1 MKGLVAILGS
11 GESGRGAAILAK
23 KVGYEVFVSD
33 SNKISK
39 QTKLL
44 FKKLS
49 IDYEENHHSIDKIIK
64 ADKVIKSPGI
74 DKKSDLIIDINKK
87 GIDVISEIE
96 FGFLQT
102 DSKIIGVTGSN
113 GKTTTASMIYHIL
126 KKSGFN
132 VALAGN
138 IGKSFSES
146 IAEQKYQIYVLEI
159 SSFQLDNIMDFSAD
173 ISVITSISPDHLDR
187 YNYDF
192 NEYIKAKLRITLNQS
207 INQFLIFN
215 SDDKELKK
223 AVKKYAQNVTQF
235 PYGFN
240 HPKGDLTTTVKKKSI
255 IVKEKKNI
263 NMYDTLNFS
272 LKGRHNLL
280 NAMAAV
286 SVARL
291 LKVSNKCIRDSL
303 ISFSNVEHRLEEVL
317 KIQNITYINDSKAT
331 NVNATF
337 YALESMEGQT
347 VWIAGGI
354 DKGNN
359 YMELLPLVRE
369 KVKSI
374 VCIGLDNEKI
384 IESFSPVVDVL
395 VETQSMSEAVKIAHK
410 LANKKEYVLL
420 SPACASFDLFKNFED
435 RGNQF
440 KKAVRNL

>member
-1 MKGLVAILGS
+1 MKGLIAILGS
-11 GESGRGAAILAK
+11 GESGKGAAILARK
-23 KVGYEVFVSD
+23 AGYQVFVSD
-33 SNKISK
+33 LKKIPK
-39 QTKLL
+39 QTKSL

-64 ADKVIKSPGI
+64 AEKIIKSPGI
-74 DKKSDLIIDINKK
+74 DQKSDLIIEIKKNRNDI
-87 GIDVISEIE
+87 ISEIE
-96 FGFLQT
+96 FGFSQT

-113 GKTTTASMIYHIL
+113 GKTTTATMIYHIL

-138 IGKSFSES
+138 IGKSFSGS
-146 IAEQKYQIYVLEI
+146 IAEQNYQIYVIEI
-159 SSFQLDNIMDFSAD
+159 SSFQLDNILNFSPD
-173 ISVITSISPDHLDR
+173 ISVITSITPDHLDR

-192 NEYIKAKLRITLNQS
+192 DEYIKSKLNITFNQS

-215 SDDKELKK
+215 SDDKVLRK
-223 AVKKYAQNVTQF
+223 AVKRYAQNATQF

-240 HPKGDLTTTVKKKSI
+240 PPKGDLVTTVKKKSI

-331 NVNATF
+331 NVNATY

-347 VWIAGGI
+347 VWIVGGI

-359 YMELLPLVRE
+359 YIELLPLVRE

-374 VCIGLDNEKI
+374 ICIGLDNEKI

-410 LANKKEYVLL
+410 LANKKDYVLL

-440 KKAVRNL
+440 KQAVRNL

>member
-1 MKGLVAILGS
+1 MKGLIAILGS

-23 KVGYEVFVSD
+23 KVGYDVFVSD
-33 SNKISK
+33 LNKIK
-39 QTKLL
+39 KATKLL
-44 FKKLS
+44 FKSLS
-49 IDYEENHHSIDKIIK
+49 IEYEENQHSIDKILK
-64 ADKVIKSPGI
+64 AEKIIKSPGI
-74 DKKSDLIIDINKK
+74 DMKL
-87 GIDVISEIE
+87 DVITNIQENGVDIISEVE
-96 FGFLQT
+96 FGFLHT
-102 DSKIIGVTGSN
+102 KSKIIGVTGSN
-113 GKTTTASMIYHIL
+113 GKTTTATMIYNIL
-126 KKSGFN
+126 KKSGYD

-146 IAEQKYQIYVLEI
+146 VAKQNHKIYVLEI
-159 SSFQLDNIMDFSAD
+159 SSFQLDNIIDFSPD

-187 YNYDF
+187 YNNDF
-192 NEYIKAKLRITLNQS
+192 NEYVKAKLKITLNQN

-215 SDDKELKK
+215 SDDVELKK
-223 AVKKYAQNVTQF
+223 AVENYAQNVIQF
-235 PYGFN
+235 PYGFKS
-240 HPKGDLTTTVKKKSI
+240 PKGSLTTTVKKKSI
-255 IVKEKKNI
+255 IVKYKKNI

-347 VWIAGGI
+347 VWIVGGI
-354 DKGNN
+354 DKGND

-374 VCIGLDNEKI
+374 ICIGLDNEKI

-410 LANKKEYVLL
+410 LANKKDYVLL

>member
-1 MKGLVAILGS
+1 MKGLIAILGS
-11 GESGRGAAILAK
+11 GESGKGAAILAK
-23 KVGYEVFVSD
+23 KAGYKVFVSD
-33 SNKISK
+33 LKKIPK
-39 QTKLL
+39 QTKSL

-64 ADKVIKSPGI
+64 AEKIIKSPGI
-74 DKKSDLIIDINKK
+74 DQNSDLVVEIKKNRNDI
-87 GIDVISEIE
+87 ISEIE
-96 FGFLQT
+96 FGFSQT

-113 GKTTTASMIYHIL
+113 GKTTTATMIYHIL

-138 IGKSFSES
+138 IGRSFSGS
-146 IAEQKYQIYVLEI
+146 IAEQNYQIYVLEL
-159 SSFQLDNIMDFSAD
+159 SSFQLDNILNFSPD
-173 ISVITSISPDHLDR
+173 ISVITSITPDHLDR

-192 NEYIKAKLRITLNQS
+192 DEYIKSKLNITLNQS
-207 INQFLIFN
+207 TNQFLIFN
-215 SDDKELKK
+215 SDDKVLRK
-223 AVKKYAQNVTQF
+223 AVKRYAQNVTQF

-240 HPKGDLTTTVKKKSI
+240 PPKGDLVTTVKKKSI

-263 NMYDTLNFS
+263 KMYDTLNFS

-331 NVNATF
+331 NVNATY

-347 VWIAGGI
+347 VWIVGGI

-359 YMELLPLVRE
+359 YIELLPLVRE

-374 VCIGLDNEKI
+374 ICIGLDNEKI

-410 LANKKEYVLL
+410 LANKKDYVLL

-440 KKAVRNL
+440 KEAVRNL

>member
-1 MKGLVAILGS
+1 MKGLIAILGS
-11 GESGRGAAILAK
+11 GESGKGAAILAK
-23 KVGYEVFVSD
+23 KAGYQVFVSD
-33 SNKISK
+33 LKKIPK
-39 QTKLL
+39 QTKSL

-64 ADKVIKSPGI
+64 AEKIIKSPGI
-74 DKKSDLIIDINKK
+74 DQKSDLIVEIKKNRNDI
-87 GIDVISEIE
+87 ISEIE
-96 FGFLQT
+96 FGFSQT

-113 GKTTTASMIYHIL
+113 GKTTTATMIYHIL

-138 IGKSFSES
+138 IGRSFSGS
-146 IAEQKYQIYVLEI
+146 IAEQNYQIYVLEI
-159 SSFQLDNIMDFSAD
+159 SSFQLDNILNFSPD
-173 ISVITSISPDHLDR
+173 ISVITSITPDHLDR

-192 NEYIKAKLRITLNQS
+192 DEYIKSKLNITLNQS
-207 INQFLIFN
+207 TNQFLIFN
-215 SDDKELKK
+215 SDDKVLRK
-223 AVKKYAQNVTQF
+223 AVKRYAQNVTQF

-240 HPKGDLTTTVKKKSI
+240 PPKGDLVTTVKKKSI

-331 NVNATF
+331 NVNATY

-347 VWIAGGI
+347 VWIVGGI

-359 YMELLPLVRE
+359 YIELLPLVRE

-374 VCIGLDNEKI
+374 ICIGLNNEKI

-410 LANKKEYVLL
+410 LANKKDYVLL

-440 KKAVRNL
+440 KQAVRNL

>member
-1 MKGLVAILGS
+1 MKGLIAILGS
-11 GESGRGAAILAK
+11 GESGKGAAILAK
-23 KVGYEVFVSD
+23 KAGYQVFVSD
-33 SNKISK
+33 LKKIPK
-39 QTKLL
+39 QTKSL

-64 ADKVIKSPGI
+64 AEKIIKSPGI
-74 DKKSDLIIDINKK
+74 DQKSDLIVEIRKSRNDI
-87 GIDVISEIE
+87 ISEIE
-96 FGFLQT
+96 FGFSQT

-113 GKTTTASMIYHIL
+113 GKTTTATMIYHIL

-138 IGKSFSES
+138 IGRSFSGS
-146 IAEQKYQIYVLEI
+146 IADQNHKIYVLEI
-159 SSFQLDNIMDFSAD
+159 SSFQLDNILNFSPD
-173 ISVITSISPDHLDR
+173 ISVITSITPDHLDR

-192 NEYIKAKLRITLNQS
+192 DEYIKSKLNITLNQS

-215 SDDKELKK
+215 SDDKVLRK
-223 AVKKYAQNVTQF
+223 AVKRYAQNVTQF

-240 HPKGDLTTTVKKKSI
+240 PPKGDLVTTVKKKSI

-331 NVNATF
+331 NVNATY

-347 VWIAGGI
+347 VWIVGGI

-359 YMELLPLVRE
+359 YIELLPLVRE

-374 VCIGLDNEKI
+374 ICIGLDNEKI

-410 LANKKEYVLL
+410 LANKKDYVLL

-440 KKAVRNL
+440 KQAVRNL

>member
-1 MKGLVAILGS
+1 MKGLIAILGS
-11 GESGRGAAILAK
+11 GESGKGAAILAK
-23 KVGYEVFVSD
+23 KAGYKVFVSD
-33 SNKISK
+33 LKKIPK
-39 QTKLL
+39 QTKSL

-64 ADKVIKSPGI
+64 AEKIIKSPGI
-74 DKKSDLIIDINKK
+74 DQKSDLIVEIKKNRNDI
-87 GIDVISEIE
+87 ISEIE
-96 FGFLQT
+96 FGFSQT

-113 GKTTTASMIYHIL
+113 GKTTTATMIYHIL

-138 IGKSFSES
+138 IGRSFSGS
-146 IAEQKYQIYVLEI
+146 IAEQNYQIYVLEL
-159 SSFQLDNIMDFSAD
+159 SSFQLDNILNFSPD
-173 ISVITSISPDHLDR
+173 ISVITSITPDHLDR

-192 NEYIKAKLRITLNQS
+192 DEYIKSKLNITLNQS
-207 INQFLIFN
+207 TNQFLIFN
-215 SDDKELKK
+215 SDDKVLRK
-223 AVKKYAQNVTQF
+223 AVKRYAQNVTQF

-240 HPKGDLTTTVKKKSI
+240 PPKGDLVTTVKKKLI
-255 IVKEKKNI
+255 IVKEKKNKK
-263 NMYDTLNFS
+263 MYDTLNFS

-331 NVNATF
+331 NVNATY

-347 VWIAGGI
+347 VWIVGGI

-359 YMELLPLVRE
+359 YIELLPLVRE

-374 VCIGLDNEKI
+374 ICIGLDNEKI
-384 IESFSPVVDVL
+384 IESFSPVVDVI
-395 VETQSMSEAVKIAHK
+395 VETQSMSEAVKVAHN
-410 LANKKEYVLL
+410 LANKKDYVLL

-440 KKAVRNL
+440 KEAVRNL

>member
-1 MKGLVAILGS
+1 MKGLIAILGS
-11 GESGRGAAILAK
+11 GESGKGAAILAK
-23 KVGYEVFVSD
+23 KAGYKVFVSD
-33 SNKISK
+33 LKKIPK
-39 QTKLL
+39 QTKSL

-64 ADKVIKSPGI
+64 AEKIIKSPGI
-74 DKKSDLIIDINKK
+74 DQKSDLIVDIKK
-87 GIDVISEIE
+87 NGNDIISEIE
-96 FGFLQT
+96 FGFSQT

-113 GKTTTASMIYHIL
+113 GKTTTATMIYHIL

-138 IGKSFSES
+138 IGRSFSGS
-146 IAEQKYQIYVLEI
+146 IAEQNYQIYVLEI
-159 SSFQLDNIMDFSAD
+159 SSFQLDDILNFSPD
-173 ISVITSISPDHLDR
+173 ISVITSITPDHLDR

-192 NEYIKAKLRITLNQS
+192 DEYIKSKLNITLNQS

-215 SDDKELKK
+215 SDDKVLRK
-223 AVKKYAQNVTQF
+223 AVKKYAQNATQF

-240 HPKGDLTTTVKKKSI
+240 PPKGDLVTTVKKKSI

-331 NVNATF
+331 NVNATY

-347 VWIAGGI
+347 VWIVGGI

-359 YMELLPLVRE
+359 YIELLPLVRE

-374 VCIGLDNEKI
+374 ICIGLNNEKI

-395 VETQSMSEAVKIAHK
+395 VETQSMPEAVKIAHK
-410 LANKKEYVLL
+410 LANKKDYVLL

-440 KKAVRNL
+440 KQAVRNL

>member
-1 MKGLVAILGS
+1 MKELVAILGA

-23 KVGYEVFVSD
+23 KVGHRVFVSD

-44 FKKLS
+44 FRKLS
-49 IDYEENHHSIDKIIK
+49 IDYEENHHSIEKILK
-64 ADKVIKSPGI
+64 AEKIIKSPGI
-74 DKKSDLIIDINKK
+74 DKNSDLIAKIKKRGIDI
-87 GIDVISEIE
+87 ISEIE

-113 GKTTTASMIYHIL
+113 GKTTTATMIYHIL
-126 KKSGFN
+126 KKSGMD
-132 VALAGN
+132 VALVGN
-138 IGKSFSES
+138 IGKSFSGS
-146 IAEQKYQIYVLEI
+146 IAKQNHQIYVLEI
-159 SSFQLDNIMDFSAD
+159 SSFQLDNIKDFCAD

-192 NEYIKAKLRITLNQS
+192 DEYINAKLKITLNQS
-207 INQFLIFN
+207 KNQFLIFN
-215 SDDKELKK
+215 SDDKVLKK
-223 AVKKYAQNVTQF
+223 AVKKYAQSVIKF

-240 HPKGDLTTTVKKKSI
+240 SPKGEFNTTAKNKSI

-272 LKGRHNLL
+272 LRGRHNLL

-317 KIQNITYINDSKAT
+317 KIQNVTYINDSKAT

-359 YMELLPLVRE
+359 YLELLPLVRE

-395 VETQSMSEAVKIAHK
+395 VETQSMSEAVNIAHK
-410 LANKKEYVLL
+410 LANKKDYVLL

>member
-1 MKGLVAILGS
+1 MKGLIAILGS
-11 GESGRGAAILAK
+11 GESGKGAAILAK
-23 KVGYEVFVSD
+23 KAGYKVFVSD
-33 SNKISK
+33 LKKIPK
-39 QTKLL
+39 QTKSL

-64 ADKVIKSPGI
+64 AEKIIKSPGI
-74 DKKSDLIIDINKK
+74 DQKSNLIVEIKKNRNDI
-87 GIDVISEIE
+87 ISEIE
-96 FGFLQT
+96 FGFSQT

-113 GKTTTASMIYHIL
+113 GKTTTATMIYHIL

-138 IGKSFSES
+138 IGRSFSGS
-146 IAEQKYQIYVLEI
+146 IAEQNYQIYVLEL
-159 SSFQLDNIMDFSAD
+159 SSFQLDNILNFSPD
-173 ISVITSISPDHLDR
+173 ISVITSITPDHLDR

-192 NEYIKAKLRITLNQS
+192 DVYIKSKLNITLNQS
-207 INQFLIFN
+207 TNQFLIFN
-215 SDDKELKK
+215 SDDKVLRK
-223 AVKKYAQNVTQF
+223 AVKRYAQNVTQF

-240 HPKGDLTTTVKKKSI
+240 PPKGDLVTTVKKKLI

-263 NMYDTLNFS
+263 KMYDTLNFS

-331 NVNATF
+331 NVNATY

-347 VWIAGGI
+347 VWIVGGI

-359 YMELLPLVRE
+359 YIELLPLVRE

-374 VCIGLDNEKI
+374 ICIGLDNEKI
-384 IESFSPVVDVL
+384 IESFSPVVDVI
-395 VETQSMSEAVKIAHK
+395 VETQSMSEAVKVAHN
-410 LANKKEYVLL
+410 LANKKDYVLL

-440 KKAVRNL
+440 KEAVRNL

>member
-1 MKGLVAILGS
+1 MKGLIAILGS
-11 GESGRGAAILAK
+11 GESGKGAAILAK
-23 KVGYEVFVSD
+23 KAGYKVFVSD
-33 SNKISK
+33 LKKIPK
-39 QTKLL
+39 QTKSL

-64 ADKVIKSPGI
+64 AEKIIKSPGI
-74 DKKSDLIIDINKK
+74 DQKSDLIVEIKKNRNDI
-87 GIDVISEIE
+87 ISEIE
-96 FGFLQT
+96 FGFSQT

-113 GKTTTASMIYHIL
+113 GKTTTATMIYHIL

-138 IGKSFSES
+138 IGRSFSGS
-146 IAEQKYQIYVLEI
+146 IAEQNYQIYVLEL
-159 SSFQLDNIMDFSAD
+159 SSFQLDNILNFSPD
-173 ISVITSISPDHLDR
+173 ISVITSITPDHLDR

-192 NEYIKAKLRITLNQS
+192 DEYIKSKLNITLNQS
-207 INQFLIFN
+207 TNQFLIFN
-215 SDDKELKK
+215 SDDKVLRK
-223 AVKKYAQNVTQF
+223 AVKRYAQNATQF

-240 HPKGDLTTTVKKKSI
+240 PPKGDLVTTVKKKSI

-331 NVNATF
+331 NVNATY

-347 VWIAGGI
+347 VWIVGGI

-359 YMELLPLVRE
+359 YIELLPLVRE

-374 VCIGLDNEKI
+374 ICIGLDNEKI

-410 LANKKEYVLL
+410 LANKKDYVLL

-440 KKAVRNL
+440 KEAVRNL

>member
-1 MKGLVAILGS
+1 MKGLIAILGS
-11 GESGRGAAILAK
+11 GESGKGAAILAK
-23 KVGYEVFVSD
+23 KAGYQVFVSD
-33 SNKISK
+33 LKKIPK
-39 QTKLL
+39 QTKSL

-64 ADKVIKSPGI
+64 AEKIIKSPGI
-74 DKKSDLIIDINKK
+74 DQKSDLIVEIRKSRNDI
-87 GIDVISEIE
+87 ISEIE
-96 FGFLQT
+96 FGFSQT

-113 GKTTTASMIYHIL
+113 GKTTTATMIYHIL
-126 KKSGFN
+126 KKSGFD

-138 IGKSFSES
+138 IGRSFSGS
-146 IAEQKYQIYVLEI
+146 IADQNHKIYVLEI
-159 SSFQLDNIMDFSAD
+159 SSFQLDNILNFSPD
-173 ISVITSISPDHLDR
+173 ISVITSITPDHLDR

-192 NEYIKAKLRITLNQS
+192 DEYIKSKLNITLNQS

-215 SDDKELKK
+215 SDDKVLRK
-223 AVKKYAQNVTQF
+223 AVKRYAQNVTQF

-240 HPKGDLTTTVKKKSI
+240 PPKRNLVTTVKKKSI

-263 NMYDTLNFS
+263 NMYDTLKFS

-347 VWIAGGI
+347 VWIVGGI

-359 YMELLPLVRE
+359 YIELLPLVRE

-374 VCIGLDNEKI
+374 ICIGLDNEKI
-384 IESFSPVVDVL
+384 IESFSPVVDVI
-395 VETQSMSEAVKIAHK
+395 VETQSMSEAVKIAHN
-410 LANKKEYVLL
+410 LANKKDYVLL

-440 KKAVRNL
+440 KQAVRNL

>member
-44 FKKLS
+44 FNKLS
-49 IDYEENHHSIDKIIK
+49 IDYEENRHSIDKIIK

-74 DKKSDLIIDINKK
+74 DNKSNLIVDINKK

>member
-1 MKGLVAILGS
+1 MKGLIAILGS
-11 GESGRGAAILAK
+11 GESGKGAAILAK
-23 KVGYEVFVSD
+23 KAGYKVFVSD
-33 SNKISK
+33 LKKIPK
-39 QTKLL
+39 QTKSL

-64 ADKVIKSPGI
+64 AEKIIKSPGI
-74 DKKSDLIIDINKK
+74 DQKSDLIVEIKKNRNDI
-87 GIDVISEIE
+87 ISEIE
-96 FGFLQT
+96 FGFSQT

-113 GKTTTASMIYHIL
+113 GKTTTATMIYHIL

-138 IGKSFSES
+138 IGRSFSGS
-146 IAEQKYQIYVLEI
+146 IAEQNYQIYVLEL
-159 SSFQLDNIMDFSAD
+159 SSFQLDNILNFSPD
-173 ISVITSISPDHLDR
+173 ISVITSITPDHLDR

-192 NEYIKAKLRITLNQS
+192 DEYIKSKLNITLNQS
-207 INQFLIFN
+207 TNQFLIFN
-215 SDDKELKK
+215 SDDKVLRK
-223 AVKKYAQNVTQF
+223 AVKRYAQNATQF

-240 HPKGDLTTTVKKKSI
+240 PPKGDLVTTVKKKSI

-331 NVNATF
+331 NVNATY

-347 VWIAGGI
+347 VWIVGGI

-359 YMELLPLVRE
+359 YIELLPLVRE

-374 VCIGLDNEKI
+374 ICIGLDNEKI

-410 LANKKEYVLL
+410 LANKKDYVLL

-440 KKAVRNL
+440 KQAVRNL

>member
-1 MKGLVAILGS
+1 MKGLIAILGS
-11 GESGRGAAILAK
+11 GESGKGAAILAK
-23 KVGYEVFVSD
+23 KAGYQVFVSD
-33 SNKISK
+33 LKKIPK
-39 QTKLL
+39 QTKSL

-64 ADKVIKSPGI
+64 AEKIIKSPGI
-74 DKKSDLIIDINKK
+74 DQKSDLIVEIKKNRNDI
-87 GIDVISEIE
+87 ISEIE
-96 FGFLQT
+96 FGFSQT

-113 GKTTTASMIYHIL
+113 GKTTTATMIYHIL

-138 IGKSFSES
+138 IGRSFSES
-146 IAEQKYQIYVLEI
+146 IAEQNYQIYVLEI
-159 SSFQLDNIMDFSAD
+159 SSFQLDNILNFSPD
-173 ISVITSISPDHLDR
+173 ISVITSITPDHLDR

-192 NEYIKAKLRITLNQS
+192 DEYIKSKLNITLNQS
-207 INQFLIFN
+207 TNQFLIFN
-215 SDDKELKK
+215 SDDKVLRK
-223 AVKKYAQNVTQF
+223 AVKRYAQNVTQF

-240 HPKGDLTTTVKKKSI
+240 PPKGDLVTTVKKKSI

-331 NVNATF
+331 NVNATY

-347 VWIAGGI
+347 VWIVGGI

-359 YMELLPLVRE
+359 YIELLPLVRE

-374 VCIGLDNEKI
+374 ICIGLDNEKI

-410 LANKKEYVLL
+410 LANKKDYVLL

-440 KKAVRNL
+440 KEAVRNL

>member
-1 MKGLVAILGS
+1 MKGLVAVLGS

-23 KVGYEVFVSD
+23 KLGYMVFVSD
-33 SNKISK
+33 SNKIQVK
-39 QTKLL
+39 TKKL

-49 IDYEENHHSIDKIIK
+49 IDYEENKHSLDKIIK
-64 ADKVIKSPGI
+64 ADKIIKSPGI
-74 DKKSDLIIDINKK
+74 DKNSNIIVELLDRS
-87 GIDVISEIE
+87 IDVISEIE

-113 GKTTTASMIYHIL
+113 GKTTTAKMIYHIL
-126 KKSGFN
+126 KKSGLN

-146 IAEQKYQIYVLEI
+146 IAEQNHEIYILEI
-159 SSFQLDNIMDFSAD
+159 SSFQLDNIIDFSAD

-187 YNYDF
+187 YNYNF

-207 INQFLIFN
+207 VNQFLIFN
-215 SDDKELKK
+215 SDDIELKK
-223 AVKKYAQNVTQF
+223 AVKKYAQNVTLF
-235 PYGFN
+235 PYGLDS
-240 HPKGDLTTTVKKKSI
+240 PKGELTTTLKKKSI
-255 IVKEKKNI
+255 IVKENKKLNL
-263 NMYDTLNFS
+263 YDTLNFS

-291 LKVSNKCIRDSL
+291 LKISNKCIRDSL

-317 KIQNITYINDSKAT
+317 KIQNITYVNDSKAT

-359 YMELLPLVRE
+359 YTELLPLVRE

-410 LANKKEYVLL
+410 LATKKDYVLL

>member
-23 KVGYEVFVSD
+23 KVGYRVFVSD
-33 SNKISK
+33 SNKIIK
-39 QTKLL
+39 KTKLL

-49 IDYEENHHSIDKIIK
+49 IDYEENRHTIEKIIK
-64 ADKVIKSPGI
+64 AEKIIKSPGI
-74 DKKSDLIIDINKK
+74 DIKSDLIVDIKK
-87 GIDVISEIE
+87 RGIDVISEIE

-113 GKTTTASMIYHIL
+113 GKTTTATMIYHIL
-126 KKSGFN
+126 KKSGLK

-146 IAEQKYQIYVLEI
+146 IAEQNHKIYVLEI

-192 NEYIKAKLRITLNQS
+192 DEYISAKLKLTLNQS
-207 INQFLIFN
+207 ISQFLIFN

-223 AVKKYAQNVTQF
+223 AVKKHAQNVTQF

-240 HPKGDLTTTVKKKSI
+240 SPKGDFTTTVKKKLI
-255 IVKEKKNI
+255 IIKEKKNI

-303 ISFSNVEHRLEEVL
+303 ISFSNIEHRLEEVL

-337 YALESMEGQT
+337 YALESMQGQT

-395 VETQSMSEAVKIAHK
+395 VETQSMYEAVKIAHK
-410 LANKKEYVLL
+410 LANKKDYVLL

>member
-1 MKGLVAILGS
+1 MKGLIAILGS
-11 GESGRGAAILAK
+11 GESGKGAAILAK
-23 KVGYEVFVSD
+23 KAGYKVFVSD
-33 SNKISK
+33 SKKIPK
-39 QTKLL
+39 QTKSL

-64 ADKVIKSPGI
+64 AEKIIKSPGI
-74 DKKSDLIIDINKK
+74 DQKSDLIVEIKKNRNDI
-87 GIDVISEIE
+87 ISEIE
-96 FGFLQT
+96 FGFSQT

-113 GKTTTASMIYHIL
+113 GKTTTATMIYHIL

-138 IGKSFSES
+138 IGKSFSGS
-146 IAEQKYQIYVLEI
+146 IAEQNYQIYVLEI
-159 SSFQLDNIMDFSAD
+159 SSFQLDNILNFSPD
-173 ISVITSISPDHLDR
+173 ISVITSITPDHLDR

-192 NEYIKAKLRITLNQS
+192 DEYIKSKLNITLNQS

-215 SDDKELKK
+215 SDDKVLKK
-223 AVKKYAQNVTQF
+223 AVKRYAQNATQF

-240 HPKGDLTTTVKKKSI
+240 PPKGDLVTTVKKKSI

-331 NVNATF
+331 NVNATY

-347 VWIAGGI
+347 VWIVGGI

-359 YMELLPLVRE
+359 YIELLPLVRE

-374 VCIGLDNEKI
+374 ICIGLDNEKI

-410 LANKKEYVLL
+410 LANKKDYVLL

-440 KKAVRNL
+440 KQAVRNL

>member
-1 MKGLVAILGS
+1 MKGLIAILGS
-11 GESGRGAAILAK
+11 GESGKGAAILAK
-23 KVGYEVFVSD
+23 KAGYKVFVSD
-33 SNKISK
+33 LKKIPK
-39 QTKLL
+39 QTKSL

-64 ADKVIKSPGI
+64 AEKIIKSPGI
-74 DKKSDLIIDINKK
+74 DQKSDLIVEIKKNRNDI
-87 GIDVISEIE
+87 ISEIE
-96 FGFLQT
+96 FGFSQT

-113 GKTTTASMIYHIL
+113 GKTTTATMIYHIL
-126 KKSGFN
+126 KQSGFN

-138 IGKSFSES
+138 IGKSFSGS
-146 IAEQKYQIYVLEI
+146 IAEQNYQIYVIEI
-159 SSFQLDNIMDFSAD
+159 SSFQLDNILNFSPD
-173 ISVITSISPDHLDR
+173 ISVITSITPDHLDR

-192 NEYIKAKLRITLNQS
+192 DEYIKSKLNITLNQS
-207 INQFLIFN
+207 TNQFLIFN
-215 SDDKELKK
+215 SDDKVLRK
-223 AVKKYAQNVTQF
+223 AVKRYAQNVTQF

-240 HPKGDLTTTVKKKSI
+240 PPKGDLVTTVKKKSI

-263 NMYDTLNFS
+263 KMYDTLNFS

-317 KIQNITYINDSKAT
+317 KIHNITYINDSKAT
-331 NVNATF
+331 NVNATY

-347 VWIAGGI
+347 VWIVGGI

-359 YMELLPLVRE
+359 YIELLPLVRE

-374 VCIGLDNEKI
+374 ICIGLDNEKI
-384 IESFSPVVDVL
+384 IESFSPVVDVI

-410 LANKKEYVLL
+410 LANKKDYVLL

-440 KKAVRNL
+440 KEAVRNL

>member
-1 MKGLVAILGS
+1 MKGRVSVLGS

-23 KVGYEVFVSD
+23 KSGFKVFVSD
-33 SNKISK
+33 LNKIPK
-39 QTKLL
+39 QTKLT

-49 IDYEENHHSIDKIIK
+49 IDYEENKHTLDKIIK
-64 ADKVIKSPGI
+64 ADRIIKSPGI
-74 DKKSDLIIDINKK
+74 DINSDELVDLKKS

-96 FGFLQT
+96 FGFSQT
-102 DSKIIGVTGSN
+102 NSKIIGVTGSN
-113 GKTTTASMIYHIL
+113 GKTTTATMIYNIL
-126 KKSGFN
+126 KNSGSN
-132 VALAGN
+132 VGLAGN
-138 IGKSFSES
+138 IGKSFSEC
-146 IAEQKYQIYVLEI
+146 IAKNNYQVYVLEI
-159 SSFQLDNIMDFSAD
+159 SSFQLDNIIGFTPD
-173 ISVITSISPDHLDR
+173 ISVITNISPDHLDR
-187 YNYDF
+187 YNYNFD
-192 NEYIKAKLRITLNQS
+192 EYIKSKLKITVNQS
-207 INQFLIFN
+207 KNQFLIFN
-215 SDDKELKK
+215 SDNKVLKK
-223 AVKKYAQNVTQF
+223 AVKKYSKKATLF
-235 PYGFN
+235 PYGYN
-240 HPKGDLTTTVKKKSI
+240 SPKGNLTTTIINKSI

-263 NMYDTLNFS
+263 NMYNTSNFS

-291 LKVSNKCIRDSL
+291 LNVSNKCIRDSL

-354 DKGNN
+354 DKGND
-359 YMELLPLVRE
+359 YKELLPLVRE

-395 VETQSMSEAVKIAHK
+395 VETRSMSEAVKIAHK

-420 SPACASFDLFKNFED
+420 SPACSSFDLFKNFED

>member
-1 MKGLVAILGS
+1 MKGLIAILGS
-11 GESGRGAAILAK
+11 GESGKGAAILAK
-23 KVGYEVFVSD
+23 KVGYQVFVSD
-33 SNKISK
+33 LKKIPK
-39 QTKLL
+39 QTKSL

-64 ADKVIKSPGI
+64 AEKIIKSPGI
-74 DKKSDLIIDINKK
+74 DQKSDLIVEIKKNRNDI
-87 GIDVISEIE
+87 ISEIE
-96 FGFLQT
+96 FGFSQT

-113 GKTTTASMIYHIL
+113 GKTTTATMIYHIL

-138 IGKSFSES
+138 IGKSFSGS
-146 IAEQKYQIYVLEI
+146 IAEQNYQIYVIEI
-159 SSFQLDNIMDFSAD
+159 SSFQLDNILNFSPD
-173 ISVITSISPDHLDR
+173 ISVITSITPDHLDR
-187 YNYDF
+187 YNHDF
-192 NEYIKAKLRITLNQS
+192 DEYIKSKLNITLNQS

-215 SDDKELKK
+215 SDDKVLRK
-223 AVKKYAQNVTQF
+223 AVKRYSQNATQF

-240 HPKGDLTTTVKKKSI
+240 PPKGDLVTTVKKKSI

-331 NVNATF
+331 NVNATY

-347 VWIAGGI
+347 VWIVGGI

-359 YMELLPLVRE
+359 YIELLPLVRE

-374 VCIGLDNEKI
+374 ICIGLDNEKI

-410 LANKKEYVLL
+410 LANKKDYVLL

-440 KKAVRNL
+440 KQAVRNL

>member
-23 KVGYEVFVSD
+23 KVGYRVFVSD
-33 SNKISK
+33 SNKIIRK
-39 QTKLL
+39 TKLL

-49 IDYEENHHSIDKIIK
+49 IDYEENHHSIEKIIK
-64 ADKVIKSPGI
+64 AEKIIKSPGI
-74 DKKSDLIIDINKK
+74 DIKSDLIVDIKK
-87 GIDVISEIE
+87 RGIDVISEIE

-113 GKTTTASMIYHIL
+113 GKTTTATMIYHIL
-126 KKSGFN
+126 KKSGLK

-146 IAEQKYQIYVLEI
+146 IAEQNHKIYVLEI

-192 NEYIKAKLRITLNQS
+192 DEYINAKLKLTLNQS

-215 SDDKELKK
+215 SDNKELKK
-223 AVKKYAQNVTQF
+223 AVKKHAQNVTQF

-240 HPKGDLTTTVKKKSI
+240 SPKGDFTTTVKKKLI
-255 IVKEKKNI
+255 IIKEKKNI

-303 ISFSNVEHRLEEVL
+303 ISFSNIEHRLEEVL

-337 YALESMEGQT
+337 YALESMQGQT

-395 VETQSMSEAVKIAHK
+395 VETQSMFDAVKIAHK
-410 LANKKEYVLL
+410 LANKKDYVLL

>member
-1 MKGLVAILGS
+1 MKGLIAILGS
-11 GESGRGAAILAK
+11 GESGKGAAILAK
-23 KVGYEVFVSD
+23 KVGYQVFVSD
-33 SNKISK
+33 LKKIPK
-39 QTKLL
+39 QTKSL

-64 ADKVIKSPGI
+64 AEKIIKSPGI
-74 DKKSDLIIDINKK
+74 DQKSDLIVEIKKNRNDI
-87 GIDVISEIE
+87 ISEIE
-96 FGFLQT
+96 FGFSQT

-113 GKTTTASMIYHIL
+113 GKTTTATMIYHIL
-126 KKSGFN
+126 KESGFN

-138 IGKSFSES
+138 IGKSFSGS
-146 IAEQKYQIYVLEI
+146 IAEQNYQIYVIEI
-159 SSFQLDNIMDFSAD
+159 SSFQLDNILNFSPD
-173 ISVITSISPDHLDR
+173 ISVITSITPDHLDR

-192 NEYIKAKLRITLNQS
+192 DEYIKSKLNITLNQS

-215 SDDKELKK
+215 SDDKVLRK
-223 AVKKYAQNVTQF
+223 AVKRYAQNVTQF

-240 HPKGDLTTTVKKKSI
+240 PPKGDLVTTVKKKSI

-331 NVNATF
+331 NVNATY

-347 VWIAGGI
+347 VWIVGGI

-359 YMELLPLVRE
+359 YIELLPLVRE

-374 VCIGLDNEKI
+374 ICIGLDNEKI
-384 IESFSPVVDVL
+384 IESFSPVVDVI
-395 VETQSMSEAVKIAHK
+395 VETQSMSEAVKVAHN
-410 LANKKEYVLL
+410 LANKKDYVLL

-440 KKAVRNL
+440 KEAVRNL

>member
-1 MKGLVAILGS
+1 MKGLIAILGS
-11 GESGRGAAILAK
+11 GESGKGAAILAK
-23 KVGYEVFVSD
+23 KAGYQVFVSD
-33 SNKISK
+33 LKKIPK
-39 QTKLL
+39 QTKSL

-64 ADKVIKSPGI
+64 AEKIIKSPGI
-74 DKKSDLIIDINKK
+74 DQKSDLIVEIKKNRNDI
-87 GIDVISEIE
+87 ISEIE
-96 FGFLQT
+96 FGFSQT

-113 GKTTTASMIYHIL
+113 GKTTTATMIYHIL

-138 IGKSFSES
+138 IGKSFSGS
-146 IAEQKYQIYVLEI
+146 IAEQNYQIYVLEI
-159 SSFQLDNIMDFSAD
+159 SSFQLDNILNFSPD
-173 ISVITSISPDHLDR
+173 ISVITSITPDHLDR

-192 NEYIKAKLRITLNQS
+192 DEYIKSKLNITLNQS

-215 SDDKELKK
+215 SDDKVLRK
-223 AVKKYAQNVTQF
+223 AVKRYAQNATQF

-240 HPKGDLTTTVKKKSI
+240 PPKGDLVTTVKKKSI

-331 NVNATF
+331 NVNATY

-347 VWIAGGI
+347 VWIVGGI

-359 YMELLPLVRE
+359 YIELLPLVRE

-374 VCIGLDNEKI
+374 ICIGLDNEKI

-410 LANKKEYVLL
+410 LANKKDYVLL

-440 KKAVRNL
+440 KQAVRNL

>member
-1 MKGLVAILGS
+1 MKGLIAILGS
-11 GESGRGAAILAK
+11 GESGKGAAILAK
-23 KVGYEVFVSD
+23 KAGYQVFVSD
-33 SNKISK
+33 LKKIPK
-39 QTKLL
+39 QTKSL

-64 ADKVIKSPGI
+64 AEKIIKSPGI
-74 DKKSDLIIDINKK
+74 DQKSDLIVEIRKSRNDI
-87 GIDVISEIE
+87 ISEIE
-96 FGFLQT
+96 FGFSQT

-113 GKTTTASMIYHIL
+113 GKTTTATMIYHIL
-126 KKSGFN
+126 KKSGFD

-138 IGKSFSES
+138 IGRSFSGS
-146 IAEQKYQIYVLEI
+146 IADQNHKIYVLEI
-159 SSFQLDNIMDFSAD
+159 SSFQLDNILNFSPD
-173 ISVITSISPDHLDR
+173 ISVITSITPDHLDR

-192 NEYIKAKLRITLNQS
+192 DEYIKSKLNITLNQS

-215 SDDKELKK
+215 SDDKVLRK
-223 AVKKYAQNVTQF
+223 AVKRYAQNATQF

-240 HPKGDLTTTVKKKSI
+240 PPKRNLVTTVKKKSI

-263 NMYDTLNFS
+263 NMYDTLKFS

-347 VWIAGGI
+347 VWIVGGI

-359 YMELLPLVRE
+359 YIELLPLVRE

-374 VCIGLDNEKI
+374 ICIGLDNEKI
-384 IESFSPVVDVL
+384 IESFSPVVDVI
-395 VETQSMSEAVKIAHK
+395 VETQSMSEAVKIAHN
-410 LANKKEYVLL
+410 LANKKDYVLL

-440 KKAVRNL
+440 KQAVRNL

>member
-1 MKGLVAILGS
+1 MKGLIAILGS
-11 GESGRGAAILAK
+11 GESGKGAAILAK
-23 KVGYEVFVSD
+23 KAGYQVFVSD
-33 SNKISK
+33 LKKIPK
-39 QTKLL
+39 QTKSL

-64 ADKVIKSPGI
+64 AEKIIKSPGI
-74 DKKSDLIIDINKK
+74 DQKSDLIVEIKKNRNDI
-87 GIDVISEIE
+87 ISEIE
-96 FGFLQT
+96 FGFSQT

-113 GKTTTASMIYHIL
+113 GKTTTATMIYHIL

-138 IGKSFSES
+138 IGRSFSGS
-146 IAEQKYQIYVLEI
+146 IAEQNYQIYVLEI
-159 SSFQLDNIMDFSAD
+159 SSFQLDNILNFSPD
-173 ISVITSISPDHLDR
+173 ISVITSITPDHLDR

-192 NEYIKAKLRITLNQS
+192 DEYIKSKLNITLNQS

-215 SDDKELKK
+215 SDDKVLRK
-223 AVKKYAQNVTQF
+223 AVKRYAQNATQF

-240 HPKGDLTTTVKKKSI
+240 PPKGDLVTTVKKKSI

-331 NVNATF
+331 NVNATY

-347 VWIAGGI
+347 VWIVGGI

-359 YMELLPLVRE
+359 YIELLPLVRE

-374 VCIGLDNEKI
+374 ICIGLDNEKI

-410 LANKKEYVLL
+410 LANKKDYVLL

-440 KKAVRNL
+440 KQAVRNL

>member
-1 MKGLVAILGS
+1 MKGLIAILGS
-11 GESGRGAAILAK
+11 GESGKGAAILAK
-23 KVGYEVFVSD
+23 KAGYKVFVSD
-33 SNKISK
+33 LKKIPK
-39 QTKLL
+39 QTKSL

-64 ADKVIKSPGI
+64 AEKIIKSPGI
-74 DKKSDLIIDINKK
+74 DQKSDLIVEIKKNRNDI
-87 GIDVISEIE
+87 ISEIE
-96 FGFLQT
+96 FGFSQT

-113 GKTTTASMIYHIL
+113 GKTTTATMIYHIL

-138 IGKSFSES
+138 IGRSFSGS
-146 IAEQKYQIYVLEI
+146 IAEQNYQIYVLEL
-159 SSFQLDNIMDFSAD
+159 SSFQLDNILNFSPD
-173 ISVITSISPDHLDR
+173 ISVITSITPDHLDR

-192 NEYIKAKLRITLNQS
+192 DEYIKSKLNITLNQS
-207 INQFLIFN
+207 TNQFLIFN
-215 SDDKELKK
+215 SDDKVLRK
-223 AVKKYAQNVTQF
+223 AVKRYSQNATQF

-240 HPKGDLTTTVKKKSI
+240 PPKGDLVTTVKKKSI

-263 NMYDTLNFS
+263 KMYDTLNFS

-331 NVNATF
+331 NVNATY

-347 VWIAGGI
+347 VWIVGGI

-359 YMELLPLVRE
+359 YIELLPLVRE

-374 VCIGLDNEKI
+374 ICIGLDNEKI

-410 LANKKEYVLL
+410 LANKKDYVLL

-440 KKAVRNL
+440 KEAVRNL

>member
-49 IDYEENHHSIDKIIK
+49 IDYEENHHSIDKIIR
-64 ADKVIKSPGI
+64 ANKVIKSPGI
-74 DKKSDLIIDINKK
+74 DKKSDIIVDINKK

-146 IAEQKYQIYVLEI
+146 IAEQNYQIYVLEI

-235 PYGFN
+235 PYGFS

>member
-1 MKGLVAILGS
+1 MKGLIAILGS
-11 GESGRGAAILAK
+11 GESGKGAAILAK
-23 KVGYEVFVSD
+23 KAGYQVFVSD
-33 SNKISK
+33 LKKIPK
-39 QTKLL
+39 QTKSL

-49 IDYEENHHSIDKIIK
+49 IDYEENYHSIDKIIK
-64 ADKVIKSPGI
+64 AEKIIKSPGI
-74 DKKSDLIIDINKK
+74 DQKSDLIIEIKKNRNDI
-87 GIDVISEIE
+87 ISEIE
-96 FGFLQT
+96 FGFSQT

-113 GKTTTASMIYHIL
+113 GKTTTATMIYHIL

-138 IGKSFSES
+138 IGKSFSGS
-146 IAEQKYQIYVLEI
+146 IAEQNYQIYVIEI
-159 SSFQLDNIMDFSAD
+159 SSFQLDNILNFSPD
-173 ISVITSISPDHLDR
+173 ISVITSITPDHLDR

-192 NEYIKAKLRITLNQS
+192 DEYIKSKLNITLNQS

-215 SDDKELKK
+215 SDDKVLRK
-223 AVKKYAQNVTQF
+223 AVKRYAQNATQF

-240 HPKGDLTTTVKKKSI
+240 PPKGDLVTTVKKKSI

-331 NVNATF
+331 NVNATY

-347 VWIAGGI
+347 VWIVGGI

-359 YMELLPLVRE
+359 YIELLPLVRE

-374 VCIGLDNEKI
+374 ICIGLDNEKI

-410 LANKKEYVLL
+410 LANKKDYVLL

-440 KKAVRNL
+440 KQAVRNL

>member
-1 MKGLVAILGS
+1 MKGLIAILGS
-11 GESGRGAAILAK
+11 GESGKGAAILAK
-23 KVGYEVFVSD
+23 KAGYQVFVSD
-33 SNKISK
+33 LKKIPK
-39 QTKLL
+39 QTKSL

-64 ADKVIKSPGI
+64 AEKIIKSPGI
-74 DKKSDLIIDINKK
+74 DQKSDLIVEIKKNRNDI
-87 GIDVISEIE
+87 ISEIE
-96 FGFLQT
+96 FGFSQT

-113 GKTTTASMIYHIL
+113 GKTTTATMIYHIL
-126 KKSGFN
+126 KESGFN

-138 IGKSFSES
+138 IGKSFSGS
-146 IAEQKYQIYVLEI
+146 IAEQNYQIYVIEI
-159 SSFQLDNIMDFSAD
+159 SSFQLDNILNFSPD
-173 ISVITSISPDHLDR
+173 ISVITSITPDHLDR
-187 YNYDF
+187 YNHDF
-192 NEYIKAKLRITLNQS
+192 DEYIKSKLNITLNQS

-215 SDDKELKK
+215 SDDKVLRK
-223 AVKKYAQNVTQF
+223 AVKRYAQNATQF

-240 HPKGDLTTTVKKKSI
+240 PPKGDLVTTVKKKSI

-331 NVNATF
+331 NVNATY

-347 VWIAGGI
+347 VWIVGGI

-359 YMELLPLVRE
+359 YIELLPLVRE

-374 VCIGLDNEKI
+374 ICIGLDNEKI

-410 LANKKEYVLL
+410 LANKKDYVLL

-440 KKAVRNL
+440 KQAVRNL

>member
-1 MKGLVAILGS
+1 MKGLIAILGS
-11 GESGRGAAILAK
+11 GESGKGAAILAK
-23 KVGYEVFVSD
+23 KAGYQVFVSD
-33 SNKISK
+33 LKKIPK
-39 QTKLL
+39 QTKSL

-64 ADKVIKSPGI
+64 AEKIIKSPGI
-74 DKKSDLIIDINKK
+74 DQKSDLIVEIKKNRNDI
-87 GIDVISEIE
+87 ISEIE
-96 FGFLQT
+96 FGFSQT

-113 GKTTTASMIYHIL
+113 GKTTTATMIYHIL

-138 IGKSFSES
+138 IGRSFSGS
-146 IAEQKYQIYVLEI
+146 IAEQNYQIYVLEI
-159 SSFQLDNIMDFSAD
+159 SSFQLDNILNFSPD
-173 ISVITSISPDHLDR
+173 ISVITSITPDHLDR

-192 NEYIKAKLRITLNQS
+192 DEYIKSKLNITLNQS

-215 SDDKELKK
+215 SDDKVLRK
-223 AVKKYAQNVTQF
+223 AVKRYAQNATQF

-240 HPKGDLTTTVKKKSI
+240 PPKGDLVTTVKKKSI

-331 NVNATF
+331 NVNATY

-347 VWIAGGI
+347 VWIVGGI

-359 YMELLPLVRE
+359 YIELLPLVRE

-374 VCIGLDNEKI
+374 ICIGLNNEKI

-410 LANKKEYVLL
+410 LANKKDYVLL

-440 KKAVRNL
+440 KQAVRNL

>member
-23 KVGYEVFVSD
+23 KVGYRVFVSD
-33 SNKISK
+33 SNKIIRK
-39 QTKLL
+39 TKLL

-49 IDYEENHHSIDKIIK
+49 IDYEENHHSIEKIIK
-64 ADKVIKSPGI
+64 AEKIIKSPGI
-74 DKKSDLIIDINKK
+74 DIKSDLIVDIKK
-87 GIDVISEIE
+87 RGIDVISEIE

-113 GKTTTASMIYHIL
+113 GKTTTATMIYHIL
-126 KKSGFN
+126 KKSGLK

-146 IAEQKYQIYVLEI
+146 IAEQNHKIYVLEI

-192 NEYIKAKLRITLNQS
+192 DEYISAKFKLTLNQS

-223 AVKKYAQNVTQF
+223 AVKKHAQNVTQF

-240 HPKGDLTTTVKKKSI
+240 SPKGDFTTTVKKKLI
-255 IVKEKKNI
+255 IIKEKKNI

-303 ISFSNVEHRLEEVL
+303 ISFSNIEHRLEEVL

-337 YALESMEGQT
+337 YALESMQGQT

-395 VETQSMSEAVKIAHK
+395 VETQSMFDAVKIAHK
-410 LANKKEYVLL
+410 LANKKDYVLL

>member
-1 MKGLVAILGS
+1 MKGRVSVLGS

-23 KVGYEVFVSD
+23 KSGFKVFVSD
-33 SNKISK
+33 LNKIPK
-39 QTKLL
+39 QTKLT

-49 IDYEENHHSIDKIIK
+49 IDYEENKHTLDKIIK
-64 ADKVIKSPGI
+64 ADRIIKSPGI
-74 DKKSDLIIDINKK
+74 DINSDELVDLKKS

-96 FGFLQT
+96 FGFSQT
-102 DSKIIGVTGSN
+102 NSKIIGVTGSN
-113 GKTTTASMIYHIL
+113 GKTTTATMIYNIL
-126 KKSGFN
+126 KNSGSN
-132 VALAGN
+132 VGLAGN
-138 IGKSFSES
+138 IGKSFSEC
-146 IAEQKYQIYVLEI
+146 IAKNNYQVYVLEI
-159 SSFQLDNIMDFSAD
+159 SSFQLDNIIGFTPD
-173 ISVITSISPDHLDR
+173 ISVITNISPDHLDR
-187 YNYDF
+187 YNYNFD
-192 NEYIKAKLRITLNQS
+192 EYIKSKLKITVNQS
-207 INQFLIFN
+207 KNQFLIFN
-215 SDDKELKK
+215 SDNKVLKK
-223 AVKKYAQNVTQF
+223 AVKKYSKNATLF
-235 PYGFN
+235 PYGYN
-240 HPKGDLTTTVKKKSI
+240 SPKGNLSTTIINKSI

-263 NMYDTLNFS
+263 NMYNTSNFS

-291 LKVSNKCIRDSL
+291 LNVSNKCIRDSL

-347 VWIAGGI
+347 IWIAGGI
-354 DKGNN
+354 DKGND
-359 YMELLPLVRE
+359 YKELLPLVRE

-395 VETQSMSEAVKIAHK
+395 VETRSMSEAVKIAHK

-420 SPACASFDLFKNFED
+420 SPACSSFDLFKNFED

>member
-1 MKGLVAILGS
+1 MKGLIAILGS
-11 GESGRGAAILAK
+11 GESGKGAAILAK
-23 KVGYEVFVSD
+23 KVGYQVFVSD
-33 SNKISK
+33 LKKIPK
-39 QTKLL
+39 QTKSL

-64 ADKVIKSPGI
+64 AEKIIKSPGI
-74 DKKSDLIIDINKK
+74 DQKSDLIVEIRKSRNDI
-87 GIDVISEIE
+87 ISEIE
-96 FGFLQT
+96 FGFSQT

-113 GKTTTASMIYHIL
+113 GKTTTATMIYHIL

-138 IGKSFSES
+138 IGRSFSGS
-146 IAEQKYQIYVLEI
+146 IADQNHQIYVLEI
-159 SSFQLDNIMDFSAD
+159 SSFQLDNILNFSPD
-173 ISVITSISPDHLDR
+173 ISVITSITPDHLDR

-192 NEYIKAKLRITLNQS
+192 DEYIKSKLNITLNQS

-215 SDDKELKK
+215 SDDKVLRK
-223 AVKKYAQNVTQF
+223 AVKRYAQNATQF

-240 HPKGDLTTTVKKKSI
+240 PPKGDLVTTVKKKSI

-331 NVNATF
+331 NVNATY

-347 VWIAGGI
+347 VWIVGGI

-359 YMELLPLVRE
+359 YIELLPLVRE

-374 VCIGLDNEKI
+374 ICIGLNNEKI

-410 LANKKEYVLL
+410 LANKKDYVLL

-440 KKAVRNL
+440 KQAVRNL

>member
-23 KVGYEVFVSD
+23 KVGYRVFVSD
-33 SNKISK
+33 SNKIIRK
-39 QTKLL
+39 TKLL

-49 IDYEENHHSIDKIIK
+49 IDYEENHHSIEKIIK
-64 ADKVIKSPGI
+64 AEKIIKSPGI
-74 DKKSDLIIDINKK
+74 DIKSDLIVDIKK
-87 GIDVISEIE
+87 RGIDVISEIE

-113 GKTTTASMIYHIL
+113 GKTTTATMIYHIL
-126 KKSGFN
+126 KKSGLK

-146 IAEQKYQIYVLEI
+146 IAEQNHKIYVLEI

-192 NEYIKAKLRITLNQS
+192 DEYISAKFKLTLNQS

-215 SDDKELKK
+215 SDNKELKK
-223 AVKKYAQNVTQF
+223 AVKKHAQNVTQF

-240 HPKGDLTTTVKKKSI
+240 SPKGDFTTTVKKKLI
-255 IVKEKKNI
+255 IIKEKKNI

-303 ISFSNVEHRLEEVL
+303 ISFSNIEHRLEEVL

-337 YALESMEGQT
+337 YALESMQGQT

-395 VETQSMSEAVKIAHK
+395 VETQSMYEAVKIAHK
-410 LANKKEYVLL
+410 LANKKDYVLL

>member
-1 MKGLVAILGS
+1 MKGLIAILGS
-11 GESGRGAAILAK
+11 GESGKGAAILARK
-23 KVGYEVFVSD
+23 AGYQVFVSD
-33 SNKISK
+33 LKKIPK
-39 QTKLL
+39 QTKSL

-64 ADKVIKSPGI
+64 AEKIIKSPGI
-74 DKKSDLIIDINKK
+74 DQKSDLIVEIKKSRNDI
-87 GIDVISEIE
+87 ISEIE
-96 FGFLQT
+96 FGFSQT

-113 GKTTTASMIYHIL
+113 GKTTTATMIYHIL

-138 IGKSFSES
+138 IGRSFSGS
-146 IAEQKYQIYVLEI
+146 IADQNHQIYVLEI
-159 SSFQLDNIMDFSAD
+159 SSFQLDNILNFSPD
-173 ISVITSISPDHLDR
+173 ISVITSITPDHLDR

-192 NEYIKAKLRITLNQS
+192 DEYIKSKLNITLNQS

-215 SDDKELKK
+215 SDDKVLRK
-223 AVKKYAQNVTQF
+223 AVKRYAQNATQF

-240 HPKGDLTTTVKKKSI
+240 PPKRNLVTTVKKKSI

-331 NVNATF
+331 NVNATY

-347 VWIAGGI
+347 VWIVGGI

-359 YMELLPLVRE
+359 YIELLPLVRE

-374 VCIGLDNEKI
+374 ICIGLDNEKI

-410 LANKKEYVLL
+410 LANKKDYVLL

-440 KKAVRNL
+440 KQAVRNL

>member
-1 MKGLVAILGS
+1 MKGLIAILGS
-11 GESGRGAAILAK
+11 GESGKGAAILAK
-23 KVGYEVFVSD
+23 KAGYKVFVSD
-33 SNKISK
+33 LKKIPK
-39 QTKLL
+39 QTKSL

-64 ADKVIKSPGI
+64 AEKIIKSPGI
-74 DKKSDLIIDINKK
+74 DQKSDLIVEIKKNRNDI
-87 GIDVISEIE
+87 ISEIE
-96 FGFLQT
+96 FGFSQT

-113 GKTTTASMIYHIL
+113 GKTTTATMIYHIL

-138 IGKSFSES
+138 IGRSFSGS
-146 IAEQKYQIYVLEI
+146 IAEQNYQIYVLEL
-159 SSFQLDNIMDFSAD
+159 SSFQLDNILNFSPD
-173 ISVITSISPDHLDR
+173 ISVITSITPDHLDR

-192 NEYIKAKLRITLNQS
+192 DEYIKSKLNITLNQS
-207 INQFLIFN
+207 TNQFLIFN
-215 SDDKELKK
+215 SDDKVLRK
-223 AVKKYAQNVTQF
+223 AVKRYAQNVTQF

-240 HPKGDLTTTVKKKSI
+240 PPKGDLVTTVKKKSI

-331 NVNATF
+331 NVNATY

-347 VWIAGGI
+347 VWIVGGI

-359 YMELLPLVRE
+359 YIELLPLVRE

-374 VCIGLDNEKI
+374 ICIGLDNEKI
-384 IESFSPVVDVL
+384 IESFSPVVDVI
-395 VETQSMSEAVKIAHK
+395 VETQSMSEAVKVAHN
-410 LANKKEYVLL
+410 LANKKDYVLL

-440 KKAVRNL
+440 KEAVRNL